1 MKNWWARFGCFLTG
15 YNYNILMASS
25 EVAMKALKRYTSAML
40 IICVLWSFIGFV
52 FTDRYLNSGIGG
64 SILGGIVLCFIIIQI
79 ERQIILSTNVNK
91 LMYYFRVV
99 IALAMG
105 LIGSIIIDQIIFQK
119 DIELGK
125 IETLNEKVNKILP
138 ERAKEIKS
146 QITQLQE
153 SISAKDEEI
162 KILTKDV
169 TLNKT
174 VQSVTSQSV
183 SKPIITTSHDSTNST
198 KEAVNMVKVNTVSIS
213 SIPNPNIALLA
224 PLNKQLADLRADK
237 SLKESSL
244 IKLRTELEAD
254 IKGKTGF
261 LDELIVMV
269 DLIKGSRVALI
280 VWILWLTFLMGIELF
295 VLVSKGGDEE
305 NDYDLTI
312 KHHMAL
318 QKRKLALM
326 ARAIETSTL

>member
-1 MKNWWARFGCFLTG
+1 MKNWWTKFGCFLTG

-40 IICVLWSFIGFV
+40 IVCVLWSFIGFV
-52 FTDRYLNSGIGG
+52 FTDRYLSGGIWG
-64 SILGGIVLCFIIIQI
+64 SLLGGGVLCFIIIQI

-91 LMYYFRVV
+91 LMYYFRVI

-125 IETLNEKVNKILP
+125 IETLNKKVSRILP
-138 ERAKEIKS
+138 ERAKELKS

-153 SISAKDEEI
+153 SITAKDDEI
-162 KILTKDV
+162 KRITKDV

-174 VQSVTSQSV
+174 VQSVTTQSV
-183 SKPIITTSHDSTNST
+183 LKPVITTSHDSSNAT
-198 KEAVNMVKVNTVSIS
+198 KESVKMVKENTVSMT
-213 SIPNPNIALLA
+213 SILNPNIALLA

-237 SLKESSL
+237 SVKESSL
-244 IKLRTELEAD
+244 IELRTKLEAE
-254 IKGKTGF
+254 IKGNTGF

-280 VWILWLTFLMGIELF
+280 IWILWLTFLMGIELF
-295 VLVSKGGDEE
+295 VLVSKRGDEE

-318 QKRKLALM
+318 QKRKLVLM
-326 ARAIETSTL
+326 ARSIETSTI